1 MSGVSRTDSL
11 GLLLSGRCSVL
22 TEAAFLHNI
31 EAGQFLDSPEFESR
45 SDRSVFQVTICAALS
60 SKYIVWQR
68 SNLEY
73 LFVKQPNLGI
83 VVAALVSRYQN
94 LKLYHSISVKN
105 LFRDVSNKILSI
117 TRRVEKKN
125 GVVMDIRLPTFMS
138 RYFIR
143 VSLTITI
150 SFLRMMATNG
160 KLPESF
166 RDLLTAGSQN
176 REVNNKVVTL
186 TRDRS
191 RRIVNRDEITV
202 DVEANN
208 GLSTNAPSSADNHA
222 VTKL

>member
-1 MSGVSRTDSL
+1 M
-11 GLLLSGRCSVL
+11 
-22 TEAAFLHNI
+22 
-31 EAGQFLDSPEFESR
+31 
-45 SDRSVFQVTICAALS
+45 FQVTICAAVS

-138 RYFIR
+138 RYFIS

-166 RDLLTAGSQN
+166 KDLLTAGSQN

-202 DVEANN
+202 DVEADN